1 MTENTHL
8 NDILSNHGYEHK
20 KVLGQGAFSSV
31 HLCYNKKYYH
41 NFAIKQARKHKLSSH
56 EYQTLISL
64 SHPNI
69 IKIYDAFED
78 DTSQYLVMEYCSQGT
93 LRQKSI
99 FSYDKFIYYARQILE
114 AVAYCHSKKVS
125 HRDVKPDNIFIDQY
139 DHVKLADFGLAKE
152 FRHNEKTTEKC
163 GSLMFFAP
171 EMLQSHEIDP
181 FKADIWALGV
191 TFFFMATGCFPFQS
205 ESREE
210 LKQLINLGDLDFETH
225 DVDPQIRFL
234 ISKMTTKNVKL
245 RPTAEKLLRFPM
257 FSQDV
262 TWKSLM
268 LRDKCNGR
276 KLPPGYYTQAT
287 LYFDK
292 EIISEFQPENAK
304 NEVGTKTQANV
315 LSYRGINLYPKMQ
328 RINSRHQIKKI

>member
-1 MTENTHL
+1 MLKIKIKNDTSLAHIKKYSELYSIFCFNNIYTIYLYINLEFLSSIYYIMTENTHL

-41 NFAIKQARKHKLSSH
+41 NFAIKRARKHKLSSH

-114 AVAYCHSKKVS
+114 AIAYCHSKKVS

-171 EMLQSHEIDP
+171 EMLQFHEIDP

-245 RPTAEKLLRFPM
+245 RPTAEKFAQISNV
-257 FSQDV
+257 FSGCH
-262 TWKSLM
+262 L
-268 LRDKCNGR
+268 
-276 KLPPGYYTQAT
+276 
-287 LYFDK
+287 
-292 EIISEFQPENAK
+292 EIVNA
-304 NEVGTKTQANV
+304 E
-315 LSYRGINLYPKMQ
+315 R
-328 RINSRHQIKKI
+328 